1 MSTSTLPLPGRR
13 RLLRIAALL
22 PVSLA
27 AVPLAAPRA
36 LADAQTDRAGAYIDA
51 QGKALV
57 AVIDSD
63 APLAEKRSKVAT
75 ILREAVDV
83 RGVGQ
88 FVLGRYWRTASEVQ
102 RGEFLRLFEETLVRN
117 LSARFGELRGVT
129 FAVTRTQPRGED
141 GVMVSTTVD
150 RPGQPA
156 VTLEWLVSEASGRPQ
171 IVDLV
176 AEGTSL
182 RITQRSEYGSVI
194 QRGGGKLDALLDAMR
209 RQLAQ
214 LEAHEVATN

>member
-1 MSTSTLPLPGRR
+1 MQR
-13 RLLRIAALL
+13 RLL
-22 PVSLA
+22 LA
-27 AVPLAAPRA
+27 AVLAALPWTG
-36 LADAQTDRAGAYIDA
+36 LHADAQTDRAAAFIESS
-51 QGKALV
+51 GKALV
-57 AVIDSD
+57 AVIDSNV
-63 APLAEKRSKVAT
+63 PLPEKRAKVAD
-75 ILREAVDV
+75 ILRAAVDV

-88 FVLGRYWRTASEVQ
+88 FVLGRYWRTASEDQ
-102 RGEFLRLFEETLVRN
+102 RAEFLKLFEETLVRN

-129 FAVTRTQPRGED
+129 FAVTRAQPRGQD

-156 VTLEWLVSEASGRPQ
+156 VALDWLVSDASGRPQ

-182 RITQRSEYGSVI
+182 RITQRSEYSSVI
-194 QRGGGKLDALLDAMR
+194 QRGGGRLDALLDAMR

-214 LEAHEVATN
+214 IEARELAAN